1 MHKII
6 VSIFVPQ
13 NIKTQMKNDFYNK
26 NWNYIFKFEDWI
38 DDHKPKNKQNSDF
51 WDEVNLE
58 FEEVKAEFKNLLST
72 TEDITDKDG
81 NKLAP
86 INLYNLIDQYK
97 IRIEKLLL
105 IFNIRLYKTLNKN
118 KKSGVKYIVMRAFW
132 IDHLGKKVRW
142 FSRNIGPENKVLV
155 NGNIPLHQL
164 EEIEKHILYL
174 MWDQYCIEYLGADG
188 ETGIDLDGNRVI
200 VDF

>member
-1 MHKII
+1 M
-6 VSIFVPQ
+6 
-13 NIKTQMKNDFYNK
+13 K

-86 INLYNLIDQYK
+86 INLYNLIDQYAIYFGK
-97 IRIEKLLL
+97 YFYIINVLFILINLILFIYLKCLHLNLLL
-105 IFNIRLYKTLNKN
+105 I
-118 KKSGVKYIVMRAFW
+118 
-132 IDHLGKKVRW
+132 
-142 FSRNIGPENKVLV
+142 
-155 NGNIPLHQL
+155 
-164 EEIEKHILYL
+164 
-174 MWDQYCIEYLGADG
+174 
-188 ETGIDLDGNRVI
+188 
-200 VDF
+200 